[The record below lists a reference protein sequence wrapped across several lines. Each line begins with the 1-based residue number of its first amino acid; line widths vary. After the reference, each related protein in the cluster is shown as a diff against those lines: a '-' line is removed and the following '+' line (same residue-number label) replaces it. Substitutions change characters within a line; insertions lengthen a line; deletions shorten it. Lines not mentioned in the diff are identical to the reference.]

1 MKKPIIRKKNILL
14 NRFVKLIEES
24 HEELT
29 EIFMNDLLKHPETD
43 AYRNSERDDVYRFSD
58 LVYKDLSVWISRE
71 FSKDQIE
78 DRYGKMGQERCEAG
92 IPVEQVLK
100 GLVLQR
106 RHIWLFVMNKMYD
119 DMTDYMEALEL
130 NNRVT
135 LYFDRAMI
143 AMVRGYMRMIKPQ
156 LR

>member
-1 MKKPIIRKKNILL
+1 MKKPIISKKTILL
-14 NRFVKLIEES
+14 NKFVKLIEES

-29 EIFMNDLLKHPETD
+29 EIFMNDLFRHPETD
-43 AYRNSERDDVYRFSD
+43 AYRNSDRDDVYRFSD
-58 LVYKDLSVWISRE
+58 LVYKDLSVWISKE
-71 FSKDQIE
+71 FSKEQIE
-78 DRYGKMGQERCEAG
+78 DRYGKMGRERYDNG
-92 IPVEQVLK
+92 IPVEQVMKALM
-100 GLVLQR
+100 LQR
-106 RHIWLFVMNKMYD
+106 RHIWLFVMDKMYD

-143 AMVRGYMRMIKPQ
+143 AMVKGYMRMVKPP

>member
-14 NRFVKLIEES
+14 NRFVKLIEEN

-43 AYRNSERDDVYRFSD
+43 AYRNSDRDEIYRFSD

-71 FSKDQIE
+71 FPKEKIE
-78 DRYGKMGQERCEAG
+78 ERYGKMGRERFEAG

-100 GLVLQR
+100 ALVLQR

-119 DMTDYMEALEL
+119 EMTDYMEALEL

-135 LYFDRAMI
+135 LYFDRAMV
-143 AMVRGYMRMIKPQ
+143 AMVKGYMKMVNPQ

>member
-1 MKKPIIRKKNILL
+1 MKKPIISKKTILV
-14 NRFVKLIEES
+14 NKFVKLIEEH

-29 EIFMNDLLKHPETD
+29 EIFMNDLFRHPETD
-43 AYRNSERDDVYRFSD
+43 AYRNTDRDDIYRFSD
-58 LVYKDLSVWISRE
+58 LVYKDLSVWISKE
-71 FSKDQIE
+71 FSKEKIE
-78 DRYGKMGQERCEAG
+78 DRYGKMGMERCEAG
-92 IPVEQVLK
+92 IPVEQVMKALM
-100 GLVLQR
+100 LQR

-143 AMVRGYMRMIKPQ
+143 AMVKGYMKMVKPP

>member
-1 MKKPIIRKKNILL
+1 MKKTIIAKKTILA
-14 NRFVKLIEES
+14 NKFVKLIEES

-43 AYRNSERDDVYRFSD
+43 AYKNSDRDDIYRFSD
-58 LVYKDLSVWISRE
+58 LVYKDLSLWISKE
-71 FSKDQIE
+71 FSKEKIDE
-78 DRYGKMGQERCEAG
+78 RYGKMGKERCEAG
-92 IPVEQVLK
+92 IPIEQVLK
-100 GLVLQR
+100 ALILQR
-106 RHIWLFVMNKMYD
+106 RHIWLFVMDKMYD
-119 DMTDYMEALEL
+119 DKTDYMEALEL

-143 AMVRGYMRMIKPQ
+143 AMARGYMKMIHPQ

>member
-1 MKKPIIRKKNILL
+1 MKKPIIRKQNILL
-14 NRFVKLIEES
+14 NRFVKLIEEN

-29 EIFMNDLLKHPETD
+29 EIFMNDLLKHPETE
-43 AYRNSERDDVYRFSD
+43 AYRNSDRDEIYRFSD
-58 LVYKDLSVWISRE
+58 LMYRDLSLWISRE
-71 FSKDQIE
+71 FSKEKIE
-78 DRYGKMGQERCEAG
+78 ERYGKMGKERFEAG

-100 GLVLQR
+100 ALVLQR
-106 RHIWLFVMNKMYD
+106 RHIWLFVMNRMYD

-143 AMVRGYMRMIKPQ
+143 AMVKGYMKMALPK